1 MFIINKKKAKVNNK
15 TPHKI
20 VQEERQYK
28 DKFNKS
34 PLDLLQYI
42 LYTINCYNNYN
53 VRIIKLGTTFVTS
66 KYECS
71 NIIYSQENNLQCQQV
86 PFKVDPNI
94 SCESCGP
101 IPLKKPEYNSY
112 GPIPLIN
119 PQVKPIDTNHTRYCL
134 TLG

>member
-1 MFIINKKKAKVNNK
+1 MRRRQKLIIKHLTKV
-15 TPHKI
+15 

-71 NIIYSQENNLQCQQV
+71 NIIYSQENNL
-86 PFKVDPNI
+86 
-94 SCESCGP
+94 
-101 IPLKKPEYNSY
+101 
-112 GPIPLIN
+112 
-119 PQVKPIDTNHTRYCL
+119 
-134 TLG
+134 